1 MPALLS
7 RRRFAS
13 AMSEPRYP
21 SPTRTP
27 EQHTPMPNPD
37 STGYNEADRQ
47 FHEKDQQILQSMR
60 AGLDASRA
68 AAQASAQKAA
78 HWMCCPKCG
87 NKMKEVPLGGVMV
100 DQCTSCGGV
109 YFDAGEFQAM
119 AKHQGTSS
127 PMLEKLFSWMPSWG
141 VGADSRA
148 S

>member
-1 MPALLS
+1 
-7 RRRFAS
+7 
-13 AMSEPRYP
+13 
-21 SPTRTP
+21 
-27 EQHTPMPNPD
+27 MPNPD

-87 NKMKEVPLGGVMV
+87 NKMKEVPLGGVLV

-119 AKHQGTSS
+119 AKHQRTTS

-141 VGADSRA
+141 VGADTRA